1 MSKHAHSFGKPLLS
15 VALITAMLLLIP
27 LVAMQVTTG
36 VSWTVWDFVV
46 AAALLFGA
54 GSSMVIVFKR
64 VSSRFYRRLFIALIA
79 LALAAVWVELAV
91 GIFH

>member
-1 MSKHAHSFGKPLLS
+1 MNTHAHSLGKLLLF

-27 LVAMQVTTG
+27 LVAMQFTTG
-36 VSWTVWDFVV
+36 VSWTVRDFVT

-64 VSSRFYRRLFIALIA
+64 VSNLFYRKLFIALIA
-79 LALAAVWVELAV
+79 LALAVVWVELAV